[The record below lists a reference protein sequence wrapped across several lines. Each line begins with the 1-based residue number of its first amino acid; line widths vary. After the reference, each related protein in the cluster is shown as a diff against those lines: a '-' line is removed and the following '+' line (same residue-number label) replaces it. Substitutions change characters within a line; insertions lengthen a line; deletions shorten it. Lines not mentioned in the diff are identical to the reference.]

1 MEYSDSD
8 LPAPL
13 AMLHYYWEFK
23 RGDRPAPSRAD
34 IDPVEMKDFLSNTML
49 IDVVHS
55 PVSDMRF
62 RMRLTGTHIVYTLG
76 FEFTG
81 KFMDELDLGEERD
94 NLLSACGNIVTEM
107 KPEYITGKINHPS
120 QRGQLFFKCLG
131 VPLSSDT
138 KSVNIILV
146 SALLE
151 KRI

>member
-1 MEYSDSD
+1 MQYSVSD

-55 PVSDMRF
+55 PESDMRF
-62 RMRLTGTHIVYTLG
+62 RMRLTGTHIVYALG

-94 NLLSACGNIVTEM
+94 NLLCACGNIVSGI
-107 KPEYITGKINHPS
+107 KPEYFTGKINHLAPK
-120 QRGQLFFKCLG
+120 RQLFFKCLG
-131 VPLSSDT
+131 VPLSSDGEN
-138 KSVNIILV
+138 VNIILV